1 MKFLWDLSSKIK
13 KKLPDTILCLGGYHA
28 MRMPQESLLNSSFD
42 IILKSTN
49 VDFVLLKL
57 CDEIK
62 KIIKNLKT

>member
-13 KKLPDTILCLGGYHA
+13 KKLPNTILCLGGYHA

-57 CDEIK
+57 MK
-62 KIIKNLKT
+62 KLRTIIKNLKT